1 MVELFV
7 VGLILIV
14 TLLISMFL
22 AIVNWKIYIVTVK
35 MLAITIDIYVQT
47 LELLQ
52 YTKKTYEVLGGE
64 EGLTSLEQGDKMIQM
79 KEGEDDL

>member
-22 AIVNWKIYIVTVK
+22 AIVNWKIYIVTVR
-35 MLAITIDIYVQT
+35 MLRVTIDIYVQT
-47 LELLQ
+47 LELLK
-52 YTKKTYEVLGGE
+52 YTKKTYEILGGE
-64 EGLTSLEQGDKMIQM
+64 DGLTNLERGDMMIET
-79 KEGEDDL
+79 KEGKHGV

>member
-22 AIVNWKIYIVTVK
+22 AIVNWKIYIVSK
-35 MLAITIDIYVQT
+35 
-47 LELLQ
+47 ELLDVSID
-52 YTKKTYEVLGGE
+52 VLNETIKMNRLIGGE
-64 EGLTSLEQGDKMIQM
+64 
-79 KEGEDDL
+79 